1 MSHDRPDPSQTL
13 RFENDPGAGRA
24 LWLALASLV
33 AIFAWM
39 LSGVILPDP
48 EPTATPDAIAP
59 AGPAPV
65 TVAIRESVAERITL
79 HFEAE
84 GQAQP
89 DRDTALRI
97 EAGGDVTEVLVEKG
111 ADVAEGAVLA
121 RLDTTRLEA
130 DMARATE
137 DLARATRD
145 FENAEALLER
155 GVATQDRVAQ
165 ARTALASARAAIAA
179 VEEDLR
185 GAVLTAPFDGRIETL
200 ALDAGEFVTA
210 GREVGRIVDLHPLT
224 VSLRVPQ
231 RQLAFLRDGQ
241 PATVRF
247 ITGET
252 REGVVSFVGTSAD
265 AATRTFLAEITL
277 DNRDGAIAAGI
288 SAEITIPVAETSAHF
303 ISPALI
309 TLSPGG
315 ITGVKTV
322 EEDGRVGFYPVTLA
336 RAEVDGLWVTGLPDT
351 AQLITVGQ
359 GFVRAGDLVEALPEA
374 ALDTTPGDTPAGSDL
389 AEAGQ

>member
-1 MSHDRPDPSQTL
+1 MTHDPPRQTL
-13 RFENDPGAGRA
+13 RFESDPGAGRA

-33 AIFAWM
+33 AIAGWM
-39 LSGVILPDP
+39 LSGALLPDTGAAGDP
-48 EPTATPDAIAP
+48 VART
-59 AGPAPV
+59 GPAPV
-65 TVAIRESVAERITL
+65 TVAVRESVAQRITL
-79 HFEAE
+79 DFEAE

-111 ADVAEGAVLA
+111 ADVTEGTVLA

-130 DMARATE
+130 DLARATE
-137 DLARATRD
+137 DLARAARD
-145 FENAEALLER
+145 FENAEALLQR

-165 ARTALASARAAIAA
+165 ARATLASARAALAA

-200 ALDAGEFVTA
+200 ALDPGEFVTA

-231 RQLAFLRDGQ
+231 RQLSFLRDGQ
-241 PATVRF
+241 PANVRF

-252 REGVVSFVGTSAD
+252 RQGVVSFVGTSAD

-277 DNRDGAIAAGI
+277 DNRDGTIPAGV
-288 SAEITIPVAETSAHF
+288 SAEITIPVAETLAHF
-303 ISPALI
+303 VSPALI

-315 ITGVKTV
+315 VAGVKTA
-322 EEDGRVGFYPVTLA
+322 EPDGRVGFYPVTLA
-336 RAEVDGLWVTGLPDT
+336 RAEVDGIWITGLPER
-351 AQLITVGQ
+351 ARLITVGQ
-359 GFVRAGDLVEALPEA
+359 GFVREGDPVEALREE
-374 ALDTTPGDTPAGSDL
+374 ALDVAGIARPAGTDL
-389 AEAGQ
+389 AEAGP